1 MKIAA
6 IILAAGLSTRM
17 KTNKLQLDLQGMTLI
32 ERVLLKV
39 SAVDFF
45 EKIIVTNDPL
55 IEERSKALKF
65 IPVANELTALGQ
77 SSSIKEGVLHAS
89 REVEGYLFVM
99 GDQPLLS
106 KETLERILLSFKESP
121 SSIILPVYGGKPGS
135 PVLFP
140 SSLREEFLL
149 LEGDVGGKVLIQA
162 HPELVRT
169 VGIPSEEE
177 LIDIDTLEDYETA
190 KKRLQKK

>member
-32 ERVLLKV
+32 DRVLLKV

-89 REVEGYLFVM
+89 REVEGPAPAFQRDPGTYPALF
-99 GDQPLLS
+99 Q
-106 KETLERILLSFKESP
+106 
-121 SSIILPVYGGKPGS
+121 
-135 PVLFP
+135 
-140 SSLREEFLL
+140 
-149 LEGDVGGKVLIQA
+149 
-162 HPELVRT
+162 
-169 VGIPSEEE
+169 GIPILHHPACLWRKTRKPCAVSF
-177 LIDIDTLEDYETA
+177 IA
-190 KKRLQKK
+190 